1 MKKNKIQIILSA
13 LIAIIAF
20 ALSFK
25 ILPQY
30 INEGYC
36 ESEITIEILSEK
48 DKLSGGHEMLLS
60 KNARID
66 GTSVPLNPTKI
77 EGDFNTDGGY
87 FWGYGQG
94 SKITLAFPA
103 AEDIDLLFNKHMWS
117 GTNMIYDGKEQT
129 KINLY
134 SDTYNDYLEVYTVK
148 SNHLAPR
155 YFLIIIIALLI
166 GAVFGAC
173 TWFLLFTTF
182 SNTAVKV
189 YEFSLFLSIMMIW
202 AVYLCANFPGTI
214 TIDTLN
220 QFRQAMGITEITD
233 AHPALLTL
241 MYRYVFKISGGP
253 GLFTILQI
261 ALYALALTAF
271 LSYLNKLGL
280 SKKITSVVAILF
292 STHIV
297 NGIYATVLWK
307 DVLYTVALL
316 WATLLFLKL
325 SIEKKQFFSVSNIIQ
340 LSLCSAFIFLLRHN
354 GIVVFAMILVVMAI
368 AIIAFRSVK
377 PLAVILTTLILVGVV
392 KGPVYSS
399 MDIENQSL
407 SAPTALLHGIVYT
420 CMESDFESEL
430 LESVVPMEVWYDMYE
445 PYSTNSFAF
454 SEPAIQNNINEKMND
469 LSTTVVVKEYL
480 RAFANHPFLIIK
492 DRLYGCN
499 ALWNSIVSGYN
510 WRTGNDQYKI
520 VVESNELDLYCR
532 ENAITRFVSNVY
544 QISVSNYFF
553 DSLIWRAG
561 PYLSVAF
568 VLLLISIIQKKR
580 AFLLT
585 YIPIVGNSLSLIL
598 SMAWQDYRYVYYVFV
613 LCVFL
618 VLSYAVYPSKKPERD

>member
-1 MKKNKIQIILSA
+1 
-13 LIAIIAF
+13 
-20 ALSFK
+20 
-25 ILPQY
+25 
-30 INEGYC
+30 
-36 ESEITIEILSEK
+36 
-48 DKLSGGHEMLLS
+48 
-60 KNARID
+60 
-66 GTSVPLNPTKI
+66 
-77 EGDFNTDGGY
+77 
-87 FWGYGQG
+87 
-94 SKITLAFPA
+94 
-103 AEDIDLLFNKHMWS
+103 
-117 GTNMIYDGKEQT
+117 
-129 KINLY
+129 
-134 SDTYNDYLEVYTVK
+134 
-148 SNHLAPR
+148 
-155 YFLIIIIALLI
+155 
-166 GAVFGAC
+166 
-173 TWFLLFTTF
+173 
-182 SNTAVKV
+182 
-189 YEFSLFLSIMMIW
+189 
-202 AVYLCANFPGTI
+202 
-214 TIDTLN
+214 
-220 QFRQAMGITEITD
+220 
-233 AHPALLTL
+233 
-241 MYRYVFKISGGP
+241 
-253 GLFTILQI
+253 
-261 ALYALALTAF
+261 
-271 LSYLNKLGL
+271 
-280 SKKITSVVAILF
+280 
-292 STHIV
+292 
-297 NGIYATVLWK
+297 
-307 DVLYTVALL
+307 
-316 WATLLFLKL
+316 
-325 SIEKKQFFSVSNIIQ
+325 
-340 LSLCSAFIFLLRHN
+340 
-354 GIVVFAMILVVMAI
+354 MILVVMAI